1 MNKGYILYSDFVALI
16 EKHKNIDT
24 GGILVYFHIQNNKF
38 VPKKYSSHLI
48 KKFLIFFFSF
58 SIRSPFQYFV
68 PASSDLTRF
77 HLSGFRI
84 L

>member
-24 GGILVYFHIQNNKF
+24 GGILVYFHIQNYKF
-38 VPKKYSSHLI
+38 VPKKYSSNLI
-48 KKFLIFFFSF
+48 KIPNFFFTF